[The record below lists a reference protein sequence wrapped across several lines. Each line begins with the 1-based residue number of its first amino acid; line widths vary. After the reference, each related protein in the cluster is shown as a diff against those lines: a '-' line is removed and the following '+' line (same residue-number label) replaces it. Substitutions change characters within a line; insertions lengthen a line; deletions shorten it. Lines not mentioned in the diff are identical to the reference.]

1 MGKTLDTYFDRRG
14 GMSPVLA
21 RTLGVQASPPVT
33 LPSGQLS
40 YIKVDL
46 SINVMRHALL
56 TLLARLAYVSIC
68 LHTPSI
74 RQHMS
79 AYADTAGAADTND
92 RFLLR

>member
-56 TLLARLAYVSIC
+56 TLLA
-68 LHTPSI
+68 
-74 RQHMS
+74 
-79 AYADTAGAADTND
+79 
-92 RFLLR
+92 LLTLTTDFFFGSKYL